1 MGRVT
6 TLEPPSPPA
15 VDGRRA
21 RGERTRAA
29 IISAFIELIEEGERK
44 PTGQQIADRAGTSI
58 RALWTNFAD
67 LETLYDAV
75 GRMLLARDD
84 QSPAA
89 IPAHLPLARRIELFC
104 AQRAAG
110 LEDIAPFAK
119 ANRLREPFSAALR
132 TNRRRFLDRIADEV
146 DEVFAPELAAAGDDR
161 ADLHLALTATASW
174 AWWAVLR
181 EDFDLDVARCTE
193 ILRAALTRLLA
204 DGAADG

>member
-1 MGRVT
+1 MT
-6 TLEPPSPPA
+6 TLEPPVPPA

-29 IISAFIELIEEGERK
+29 IISAFIELIEEGDLK

-58 RALWTNFAD
+58 RALWANFAD

-75 GRMLLARDD
+75 GRMLLARAD
-84 QSPAA
+84 QRPAA
-89 IPAHLPLARRIELFC
+89 VPAHLPLPERIELFC

-146 DEVFAPELAAAGDDR
+146 ERVFAAELAAAGDGR
-161 ADLHLALTATASW
+161 ADLHLALTPTASW
-174 AWWAVLR
+174 AWWSVLR
-181 EDFDLDVARCTE
+181 DDFDLDVPRCTDV
-193 ILRAALTRLLA
+193 LRAALTRLLPA
-204 DGAADG
+204 

>member
-1 MGRVT
+1 VT
-6 TLEPPSPPA
+6 TLEPPGPPA

-29 IISAFIELIEEGERK
+29 IISAFIELIEAGERK

-58 RALWTNFAD
+58 RALWANFAD

-75 GRMLLARDD
+75 GRMLLARAD
-84 QSPAA
+84 QRPAA
-89 IPAHLPLARRIELFC
+89 IPAQLPLAERIELFC
-104 AQRAAG
+104 VQRAAG

-132 TNRRRFLDRIADEV
+132 HNRRRFLDRIGDEV
-146 DEVFAPELAAAGDDR
+146 EQVFAAELAAAGDGR

-181 EDFDLDVARCTE
+181 EDFDLDVARGTE

-204 DGAADG
+204 DGTADG